1 MTSDTDPNEDL
12 ISSITPEVMQCLT
25 TNRFFEALDDVLSPA
40 EESRAPLPCRG
51 DYENTRFILRRL
63 GFDDAELDDIFG
75 VLRNQG
81 GFCDCEI
88 LYNVVESSRLK
99 AKYWRAKADGR
110 CPSTTHH
117 GGNNG

>member
-1 MTSDTDPNEDL
+1 MTSDSGPDEEL
-12 ISSITPEVMQCLT
+12 ISSITPEVMRCLKT
-25 TNRFFEALDDVLSPA
+25 KRFFEALDDVLSPP

-51 DYENTRFILRRL
+51 DYENSRLILRRL
-63 GFDDAELDDIFG
+63 GFDDAELDDILG
-75 VLRNQG
+75 VLRKQR

-110 CPSTTHH
+110 SPSTMHH
-117 GGNNG
+117 GGNKG